1 MGGKPKIVRFLRFL
15 HQFLGKLEL
24 LKKLIL
30 QDEIFH
36 PVKLVFLKS
45 WTMAIFTVLLS
56 SAHSPCY

>member
-1 MGGKPKIVRFLRFL
+1 
-15 HQFLGKLEL
+15 LGKLEL

>member
-1 MGGKPKIVRFLRFL
+1 MGGEPKIVRFLRFL

-45 WTMAIFTVLLS
+45 
-56 SAHSPCY
+56 